1 MSLDLASLRQEYTK
15 ASLDLDSVCASPF
28 DQFQQWFDEA
38 QKSKV
43 TEPNA
48 MVLSTS
54 DLSGHITQRTVLLK
68 AIDPNGFVFYTN
80 YKSRKARQIEENPQ
94 VCILFPWY
102 QLERQVIITG
112 RAEKVSTAQSMKYFL
127 SRPLGSQL
135 GAWVS
140 HQSEVITSRSILE
153 MKLQEMKA
161 KFKDGKIPFQI
172 SGVVTRSYLTPSS
185 FGREEPAAFTTVFFT
200 PDQTQIGPHSDWPL
214 EGREHLS
221 EKIRLASHRPCRQSQ
236 RKPSDDRCDPGF
248 L

>member
-38 QKSKV
+38 QKSEV

-161 KFKDGKIPFQI
+161 KFKDGKIPLPDFWGGYKIVPDSIEFWQGRASRLHDRI
-172 SGVVTRSYLTPSS
+172 LYTRS
-185 FGREEPAAFTTVFFT
+185 
-200 PDQTQIGPHSDWPL
+200 DSDW
-214 EGREHLS
+214 S
-221 EKIRLASHRPCRQSQ
+221 TQRLAP
-236 RKPSDDRCDPGF
+236 
-248 L
+248 

>member
-161 KFKDGKIPFQI
+161 KFKDGKIPLPDFWGGYKIVPDSIEFWQGRASRLHDRI
-172 SGVVTRSYLTPSS
+172 LYTRS
-185 FGREEPAAFTTVFFT
+185 
-200 PDQTQIGPHSDWPL
+200 DSDW
-214 EGREHLS
+214 S
-221 EKIRLASHRPCRQSQ
+221 TQRLAP
-236 RKPSDDRCDPGF
+236 
-248 L
+248 

>member
-38 QKSKV
+38 QKSEV

-112 RAEKVSTAQSMKYFL
+112 RAEKVSPAQSMKYFL

-161 KFKDGKIPFQI
+161 KFKDGKIPLPDFWGGYKIVPDSIEFWQGRASRLHDRI
-172 SGVVTRSYLTPSS
+172 LYTRS
-185 FGREEPAAFTTVFFT
+185 
-200 PDQTQIGPHSDWPL
+200 DSDW
-214 EGREHLS
+214 S
-221 EKIRLASHRPCRQSQ
+221 TQRLAP
-236 RKPSDDRCDPGF
+236 
-248 L
+248 

>member
-15 ASLDLDSVCASPF
+15 ASLDLDTVSTSPF
-28 DQFQQWFDEA
+28 EQFGKWFDEA
-38 QKSKV
+38 QKSEV

-54 DLSGHITQRTVLLK
+54 DLNGHITQRTVLLK

-153 MKLQEMKA
+153 IKLQEMKA
-161 KFKDGKIPFQI
+161 KFRDGKIPLPDFWGGYKIVPDSIEFWQGRASRLHDRI
-172 SGVVTRSYLTPSS
+172 LYTRS
-185 FGREEPAAFTTVFFT
+185 
-200 PDQTQIGPHSDWPL
+200 DSDW
-214 EGREHLS
+214 S
-221 EKIRLASHRPCRQSQ
+221 TQRLAP
-236 RKPSDDRCDPGF
+236 
-248 L
+248 